1 MKGPGRLSLRAR
13 LLVVLI
19 AVTAAFLLVM
29 GGVTAFVSS
38 KRLGAQFDDSL
49 VSMATRTPAEIQANP
64 GDYVA
69 VVVTRGPLTVQPLTG
84 STGTTETLAEAIQ
97 RLIAAGNVKSYV
109 TNTPFG
115 VPGTSPRLRAVARYV
130 LLGRAGVPAAQSGAT
145 GPGHRFGVL
154 VVARP
159 VTVVTGQVGGIV
171 VAELITG
178 GALIL
183 LLALGGRWLIGRG
196 LAPLSEMAGTAQRIT
211 NQGDLTARMPDADGS
226 TEVGRLGAAINTMLD
241 RIQQA
246 FGARLRSET
255 KVRQFA
261 ADASHELRTPLTTI
275 RGYAELYRQG
285 ALDDDQLPD
294 AMRRIEQEARRM
306 GTLVAELL
314 ELARLD
320 RTSSLDITETDL
332 AVLVRDA
339 AADARAVEP
348 ARPVRAEA
356 PDALVAAV
364 DEARIRQV
372 LANLLGNVRAHTPV
386 TTPTAV
392 RLAQVRGGVVLEVA
406 DSGPGMAAD
415 DAARA
420 FDRFHRGTERRDG
433 ETADAAVG
441 YGDHGS
447 GAASAHSANGS
458 RPAAESGGSGLG
470 LAIVAAIAQAHGGQ
484 ATLESAPGHGTRVRV
499 WLPATPPGTPAAP
512 RPSRARHYPGP
523 PAPAAP
529 QPSYPSSHQAGPPP
543 QQPLS
548 GPASFQVP
556 PPGQQSPLPVRQP
569 LPGPAGS
576 PAPWHAAPPAQ
587 PSPAQPSPARPTRQ
601 PLPGPAGSPA
611 PGPPLRLAGR
621 RRPGGHPLPGRR
633 TPARRPRRIATTA
646 CLRRRQARLPRR
658 PLHSPATAGR
668 SPRSCT
674 TTGGTHRGQC
684 PQQTRRTVNPATPAP
699 RWHGWPL
706 RPGSGYPGRAVTAAP
721 TAARSQVTTRGGAA
735 RARKQPARGH
745 C

>member
-29 GGVTAFVSS
+29 GGVTAFVLS
-38 KRLGAQFDDSL
+38 KRLGGQFDDSL
-49 VSMATRTPAEIQANP
+49 VSMATRTPEQIQANP
-64 GDYVA
+64 GGYVA
-69 VVVTRGPLTVQPLTG
+69 VVVTRFPPTVRPLTG
-84 STGTTETLAEAIQ
+84 STGTTETLANSIE
-97 RLIAAGNVKSYV
+97 RLIAGGNLGTFVP
-109 TNTPFG
+109 NTPFG
-115 VPGTSPRLRAVARYV
+115 VPGTSPRLRAVARFV
-130 LLGRAGVPAAQSGAT
+130 RLGHAGAPAAQAGAT
-145 GPGHRFGVL
+145 HPGRKFGVL

-159 VTVVTGQVGGIV
+159 VAFVTGQVGGIV

-211 NQGDLTARMPDADGS
+211 TQGDLTARMPDADGS
-226 TEVGRLGAAINTMLD
+226 TEVGRLGTAINTMLD

-246 FGARLRSET
+246 FGARLRSEA

-285 ALDDDQLPD
+285 ALDHDQLPD

-356 PDALVAAV
+356 PGSLVAAV

-372 LANLLGNVRAHTPV
+372 LANLLGNVREHTPV

-420 FDRFHRGTERRDG
+420 FDRFHRGAERHGGDADG
-433 ETADAAVG
+433 PAVG
-441 YGDHGS
+441 YGAH

-458 RPAAESGGSGLG
+458 RSVAESGGSGLG

-499 WLPATPPGTPAAP
+499 WLPATAPATQAPPRAAAMPAPPPASATPALPTASATP
-512 RPSRARHYPGP
+512 RLSRARHDPVP
-523 PAPAAP
+523 PEPATS
-529 QPSYPSSHQAGPPP
+529 QPSQTPSHQPSQTASHQAGPSSS
-543 QQPLS
+543 QPLS
-548 GPASFQVP
+548 APWQRLP
-556 PPGQQSPLPVRQP
+556 PPGRHGRVSGGPQP
-569 LPGPAGS
+569 DDDD
-576 PAPWHAAPPAQ
+576 
-587 PSPAQPSPARPTRQ
+587 R
-601 PLPGPAGSPA
+601 
-611 PGPPLRLAGR
+611 
-621 RRPGGHPLPGRR
+621 
-633 TPARRPRRIATTA
+633 
-646 CLRRRQARLPRR
+646 
-658 PLHSPATAGR
+658 
-668 SPRSCT
+668 
-674 TTGGTHRGQC
+674 
-684 PQQTRRTVNPATPAP
+684 
-699 RWHGWPL
+699 
-706 RPGSGYPGRAVTAAP
+706 
-721 TAARSQVTTRGGAA
+721 
-735 RARKQPARGH
+735 
-745 C
+745 

>member
-1 MKGPGRLSLRAR
+1 MIAVKGPGRLSLRAR

-29 GGVTAFVSS
+29 GGVTAFVLS
-38 KRLGAQFDDSL
+38 KRLGTQFDDSL
-49 VSMATRTPAEIQANP
+49 ISTAAKMPVQIQANP
-64 GDYVA
+64 GDNVA
-69 VVVTRGPLTVQPLTG
+69 VLVTRFPLTVRPLTG
-84 STGTTETLAEAIQ
+84 SSGTTQTLADAVE
-97 RLIAAGNVKSYV
+97 RLATAGNFLSYV
-109 TNTPFG
+109 DDAPFG
-115 VPGTSPRLRAVARYV
+115 VPGTSPRLRAVAR
-130 LLGRAGVPAAQSGAT
+130 LVPLHRSRGLASQSGAA
-145 GPGHRFGVL
+145 GRRRVAGVL

-159 VTVVTGQVGGIV
+159 VGVVTGQVSGIV

-196 LAPLSEMAGTAQRIT
+196 LAPLNEMAGTAQRIT
-211 NQGDLTARMPDADGS
+211 TQGDLTARMPDADGR

-275 RGYAELYRQG
+275 RGYAELYSQG
-285 ALDDDQLPD
+285 ALDHDQLPD
-294 AMRRIEQEARRM
+294 AMRRIEQEAKRM
-306 GTLVAELL
+306 STLVAELL

-356 PDALVAAV
+356 PESLVTAV

-420 FDRFHRGTERRDG
+420 FDRFHRGAERHG
-433 ETADAAVG
+433 AEAAPGPAVG
-441 YGDHGS
+441 YG
-447 GAASAHSANGS
+447 AASPHSANGS
-458 RPAAESGGSGLG
+458 RQAAESGGSGLG

-484 ATLESAPGHGTRVRV
+484 ATMESAPGHGTRVRV
-499 WLPATPPGTPAAP
+499 WLPATAPAAPAAP
-512 RPSRARHYPGP
+512 RAAATPRLSRARRHPADPRPG
-523 PAPAAP
+523 
-529 QPSYPSSHQAGPPP
+529 SHSSH
-543 QQPLS
+543 
-548 GPASFQVP
+548 
-556 PPGQQSPLPVRQP
+556 
-569 LPGPAGS
+569 PAGS
-576 PAPWHAAPPAQ
+576 PPQEA
-587 PSPAQPSPARPTRQ
+587 SS
-601 PLPGPAGSPA
+601 GPAEI
-611 PGPPLRLAGR
+611 GR
-621 RRPGGHPLPGRR
+621 
-633 TPARRPRRIATTA
+633 
-646 CLRRRQARLPRR
+646 
-658 PLHSPATAGR
+658 
-668 SPRSCT
+668 
-674 TTGGTHRGQC
+674 
-684 PQQTRRTVNPATPAP
+684 
-699 RWHGWPL
+699 
-706 RPGSGYPGRAVTAAP
+706 
-721 TAARSQVTTRGGAA
+721 
-735 RARKQPARGH
+735 
-745 C
+745 